1 MSFSLTEEAIHLP
14 WPPDPD
20 MVECRLEWEEDENLG
35 AGAQD
40 WKDEGREKAWEKK
53 GDPYPLIKAVNIERL
68 PIRLE
73 TRLFPR
79 TV

>member
-20 MVECRLEWEEDENLG
+20 MVERWLEWEEDEKLG
-35 AGAQD
+35 AGAQE
-40 WKDEGREKAWEKK
+40 WKGRGRDKAWVKK
-53 GDPYPLIKAVNIERL
+53 RDSYLLIKVVNIERL
-68 PIRLE
+68 PTRLK

-79 TV
+79 AV